1 MATNDLRPEFVPES
15 GIRARVRRLVENPV
29 FQKAIMALIVVN
41 AFTLGMETS
50 PTVMAVIGPQILVF
64 DKIVI
69 VIFCVEIVLR
79 LYAHGPRFF
88 RDPWSV
94 FDFIVVAITLTP
106 SNDSLS
112 VLRSLRV
119 LRVLRLVSAVPRLRR
134 IVAALLHAVP
144 GVGAIGALLMLVFY
158 VFAVITTKL
167 FGAAAR
173 VFSKPVGYILGT
185 IGGFTSFIIHA
196 GLPPIA
202 MYLLPQRLDKRI
214 HVGTIVILFCI
225 VNYAKILPYWWLGL
239 FTMPNLSVSLILM
252 PLAPVG
258 MVLGIKFNHLIPQK
272 VFLRISYTIL
282 FILGARLLY
291 EGLAPMF

>member
-1 MATNDLRPEFVPES
+1 MATKDLQPEFAPESAPES

-50 PTVMAVIGPQILVF
+50 PTVMAAIGSQLLVF
-64 DKIVI
+64 DQIVI

-167 FGAAAR
+167 FGAA
-173 VFSKPVGYILGT
+173 FPDWFGT
-185 IGGFTSFIIHA
+185 IGGSMFQIMTLESWSMGIVRPVMETFSWAWAVFVSFIF
-196 GLPPIA
+196 LSS
-202 MYLLPQRLDKRI
+202 
-214 HVGTIVILFCI
+214 
-225 VNYAKILPYWWLGL
+225 
-239 FTMPNLSVSLILM
+239 FT
-252 PLAPVG
+252 
-258 MVLGIKFNHLIPQK
+258 VLN
-272 VFLRISYTIL
+272 L
-282 FILGARLLY
+282 FIAIIIDSMQTLHEKEQQETVGEVTDVVHDEHRRRAMEFEELKREMREIKTLLK
-291 EGLAPMF
+291 ETRP

>member
-1 MATNDLRPEFVPES
+1 MATNDPRPET
-15 GIRARVRRLVENPV
+15 GIRAGVRQLVENKT

-50 PTVMAVIGPQILVF
+50 PTVMAVIGPQVLVF
-64 DKIVI
+64 DRIVI
-69 VIFCVEIVLR
+69 VIFCIEIVLR

-144 GVGAIGALLMLVFY
+144 GVGAIGALLLLVFY

-167 FGAAAR
+167 FGAA
-173 VFSKPVGYILGT
+173 FPDWFGT
-185 IGGFTSFIIHA
+185 IGGSMFTLFQVMTLESWSMGIVRPVMEAYAWAWIVFVSFIF
-196 GLPPIA
+196 LSS
-202 MYLLPQRLDKRI
+202 
-214 HVGTIVILFCI
+214 
-225 VNYAKILPYWWLGL
+225 
-239 FTMPNLSVSLILM
+239 FT
-252 PLAPVG
+252 
-258 MVLGIKFNHLIPQK
+258 VLN
-272 VFLRISYTIL
+272 L
-282 FILGARLLY
+282 FIAIIIDSMQTLHEAEQQETVGEVSEVVHDEHRRRSMEFEELKREMQEIKAMLK
-291 EGLAPMF
+291 ETKP